1 MILAVLVVLVAAAG
15 IVQAQGRQSQW
26 VVLGTRTVTDKA
38 DHDTITVTAAK
49 GTFTAIKLQV
59 RQRPVDFH
67 RVVIHFANG
76 ADQKVELR
84 NTIRAGGELSRH
96 RHRRRQSGD
105 PIDRLLVRRQDA
117 GPRDA
122 LRSALWDGSSKNANT
137 RSAGQ
142 RTSGST

>member
-1 MILAVLVVLVAAAG
+1 MQGQRMILAVLVVLVAAAG

-76 ADQKVELR
+76 ADQE
-84 NTIRAGGELSRH
+84 GGTAQHHPRRGESRV
-96 RHRRRQSGD
+96 
-105 PIDRLLVRRQDA
+105 IDI
-117 GPRDA
+117 
-122 LRSALWDGSSKNANT
+122 DGAN
-137 RSAGQ
+137 R
-142 RTSGST
+142 